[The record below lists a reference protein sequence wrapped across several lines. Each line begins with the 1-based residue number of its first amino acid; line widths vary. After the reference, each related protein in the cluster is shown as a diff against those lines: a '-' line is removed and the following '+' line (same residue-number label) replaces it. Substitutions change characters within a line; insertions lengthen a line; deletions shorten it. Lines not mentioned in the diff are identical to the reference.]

1 MYNYEWDI
9 ETGGYILLP
18 TKITGVTKEL
28 RPVFYDELHLLG
40 VDRDYG
46 WIIPNAEN
54 PLMWAEGRRYFYR
67 GELVAE
73 ATGGGLFSAP
83 VLKNVTRNISVEPV
97 DIHRFVDKN
106 ENILNGLVQ
115 RTLKDLYAT
124 FEEYKLYQQHNA
136 IDEVF
141 RDILSA
147 ENMRAGMNYYIAQ
160 YKPELIQ
167 IASNLKVDAKE
178 YLELLNSKLSNDSSY
193 LWELGDTNRQIDNLY
208 IDLKLIYDINR
219 LFVLLLPLCNK
230 SSMKCSERFYRYKSA
245 ADWGAPGESRS
256 MRPNK
261 HRLHILPHLACSLRY
276 DRKDCGSLFRIL
288 YPVPICLV
296 LNARKTIQ

>member
-40 VDRDYG
+40 LDRDYG

-73 ATGGGLFSAP
+73 ATGGGLFSVP

-97 DIHRFVDKN
+97 DIHKFVDKN

-124 FEEYKLYQQHNA
+124 FEEYRN
-136 IDEVF
+136 
-141 RDILSA
+141 
-147 ENMRAGMNYYIAQ
+147 
-160 YKPELIQ
+160 
-167 IASNLKVDAKE
+167 KVDMSYVAFSGGK
-178 YLELLNSKLSNDSSY
+178 DSVAMLDIVQRALPHDSFDVVFGDTTM
-193 LWELGDTNRQIDNLY
+193 ELGDTYKNVEKAKAFWG
-208 IDLKLIYDINR
+208 DLNWHIARTDFNATDSWK
-219 LFVLLLPLCNK
+219 FVGPPARTIRWC
-230 SSMKCSERFYRYKSA
+230 CGVHKSA
-245 ADWGAPGESRS
+245 PSVLKIKEILAERKNCKIADVKNFKVLAFVGVRKEESEARS
-256 MRPNK
+256 
-261 HRLHILPHLACSLRY
+261 
-276 DRKDCGSLFRIL
+276 
-288 YPVPICLV
+288 
-296 LNARKTIQ
+296 T